1 MHIVTRLLATLVA
14 TICLIGAPVR
24 AATLNVT
31 NLNDSGAGSL
41 RAILAGGA
49 PGDTVQFASG
59 VTGTIAL
66 ASSLSITKNITILG
80 PGSGSLTL
88 DGQGTVRVI
97 DISTASTVALSNLTI
112 ANGRSAAL
120 GGGIN
125 TTAGV
130 TLTLSDC
137 VFSGNRGANGGGIN
151 VAAGSTLSV
160 SACTFQGN
168 VATAVGGGAIFT
180 FGTATVTGSTFI
192 ANTAPINGGAF
203 NVQPGGTLTLTNST
217 LSGNTSG
224 GLGGALSNLGTV
236 TMINNTFAGN
246 QGSSGSVFATGSDTV
261 TLSNNVFM
269 NNASSAGSGAINPSP
284 VTYTASNNVFFNNT
298 VTGVPDD
305 AAGYGSTNFIV
316 AAAAPLGALGNN
328 GGTTQSMAPV
338 ASSAALCAGSVAI
351 VPSGLTLDQRGFP
364 RVTSVNGVSCV
375 DAGSVQTVPAPTVTL
390 INPTSGPTAGGTSVT
405 ITGTNFTGASGATAV
420 KFGSTN
426 AASYTV
432 NSATQITASSPA
444 GSAGIV
450 DITVTTAGGTSATS
464 ASDQFTY
471 VAAPTVTGIN
481 PTSGPTAG
489 GTSVVITGTNFTG
502 ASGAAAVKFGST
514 NAASYTV
521 NSATQITASSPPGSA
536 GIVDITVTTAG
547 GTSATSASDQFTY
560 VAAPTV
566 TGINP
571 TYGPTAGGTS
581 VTITGTNLG
590 NATGVTI
597 GGNACT
603 FLSANTA
610 TSVTCTTAAH
620 AAGTVSVLVTT
631 VGGTNS
637 ANTLFAYTVRQTPAI
652 NTAVGGGTVVAQIV
666 SGSAGCSIDLNN
678 TTAFTPPSFNG
689 TTPPYGGLKLK
700 LTGCNPG
707 ETVQVSTTW
716 PNMAGLTFQ
725 KYGPTPTSSGN
736 SIYYTPNGV
745 SVAGNTVTYSIT
757 DNGLGDDTFTGADGV
772 INDPAVPV
780 SLAAIAA
787 GIPTLSEWGLI
798 ILSALLALG
807 TLVVMRRRQM

>member
-432 NSATQITASSPA
+432 NSATQITASSP
-444 GSAGIV
+444 
-450 DITVTTAGGTSATS
+450 
-464 ASDQFTY
+464 
-471 VAAPTVTGIN
+471 
-481 PTSGPTAG
+481 
-489 GTSVVITGTNFTG
+489 
-502 ASGAAAVKFGST
+502 
-514 NAASYTV
+514 
-521 NSATQITASSPPGSA
+521 PGSA